1 VIFNAGKQCEAL
13 DLGLAR
19 ILPISRVVLP
29 SVYPDF
35 ELDGSANLGSA
46 FLQGMLAKGELTGF
60 PNNYEL
66 SAQPSTVGDAD
77 NEAPTEGDCDMTVPI
92 FG

>member
-1 VIFNAGKQCEAL
+1 
-13 DLGLAR
+13 
-19 ILPISRVVLP
+19 
-29 SVYPDF
+29 
-35 ELDGSANLGSA
+35 
-46 FLQGMLAKGELTGF
+46 MLAKGELTGF